1 MTALSKQQIVE
12 TLGPSGHLWGL
23 LTVNYIAPT
32 IERTLSETEQ
42 RGRPGRAT
50 KARRDHESL
59 YSSLFAHAPVMMHA
73 IDRTER
79 LIAVNDAWVSRMGY
93 EQDEVIGRKSAS
105 FLTKA
110 SRAYAKSTALP
121 RFFET
126 GEARDVP
133 FTFVK
138 KNGETMNVLLTG
150 VLIRDSGGAVIH
162 SIAAMIDV
170 TAGSRVEEQRIFGR
184 GLEHLPGIRLSQSS
198 ISDVL
203 TRFDTLTQRE
213 VQVMELLVNGMSN
226 NKWARNSELVQRRLM
241 YTVSD

>member
-23 LTVNYIAPT
+23 PTVNYIAPT

-110 SRAYAKSTALP
+110 SRAYAKSTQSLVGRNFQTDEILFQVLVP
-121 RFFET
+121 WLRDNEIVRDGINQF
-126 GEARDVP
+126 ARPAKAKSLKRLVA
-133 FTFVK
+133 
-138 KNGETMNVLLTG
+138 
-150 VLIRDSGGAVIH
+150 GGGLEPP
-162 SIAAMIDV
+162 
-170 TAGSRVEEQRIFGR
+170 TR
-184 GLEHLPGIRLSQSS
+184 GL
-198 ISDVL
+198 
-203 TRFDTLTQRE
+203 
-213 VQVMELLVNGMSN
+213 
-226 NKWARNSELVQRRLM
+226 
-241 YTVSD
+241 